1 MVGWRKG
8 MEIGY
13 GIEGTLFSPGSKGT
27 IQTKC
32 KKTAGEMIKKRTLVF
47 RKGYITLGALWPS
60 GM

>member
-1 MVGWRKG
+1 

-27 IQTKC
+27 IQSKC
-32 KKTAGEMIKKRTLVF
+32 EKTGGEIMKERILFFWR
-47 RKGYITLGALWPS
+47 GYITLGALWSS